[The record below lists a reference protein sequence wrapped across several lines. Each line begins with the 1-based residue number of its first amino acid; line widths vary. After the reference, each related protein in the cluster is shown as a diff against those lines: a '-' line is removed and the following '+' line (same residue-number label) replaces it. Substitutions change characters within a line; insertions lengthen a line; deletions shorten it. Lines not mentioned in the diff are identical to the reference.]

1 MKTSIAVAA
10 FVAAAI
16 GIGAV
21 LPVLAQDTPAPTPV
35 ASKSDRGPGPMGKMG
50 KMDDR
55 GPGRG
60 GLLML
65 GCAPDAAERLDVTFV
80 RIQHRLDLT
89 VDQQKL
95 FDAFRTKA
103 LTSQTSFAN
112 ACKTAMPAVND
123 AKPDLLAQIKS
134 GMTIDQAR
142 LTAMTAVLPDFEAF
156 YASLTDAQKAKLLPH
171 QGMGKGFG
179 KGGMDGGRH
188 DQRGGMDRQPAPD
201 ASDAPDAPPD
211 APSP

>member
-10 FVAAAI
+10 FVAGAI
-16 GIGAV
+16 GLGAV

-35 ASKSDRGPGPMGKMG
+35 AAKSDRGPGPMG

-65 GCAPDAAERLDVTFV
+65 GCAQDAAERLDVTFV

-89 VDQQKL
+89 ADQQKL
-95 FDAFRTKA
+95 FDTFRTKA
-103 LTSQTSFAN
+103 LTSQTSFAD

-134 GMTIDQAR
+134 GMSIDQAR

-201 ASDAPDAPPD
+201 ASDAPADAPPN
-211 APSP
+211 APTP

>member
-35 ASKSDRGPGPMGKMG
+35 AAKSDRGPGAMGKMGKMG

-89 VDQQKL
+89 ADQQKL
-95 FDAFRTKA
+95 FDTFRTKA
-103 LTSQTSFAN
+103 LTSQTSFAD

-134 GMTIDQAR
+134 GMSIDQAR

-188 DQRGGMDRQPAPD
+188 DRRGGMDRQPAPD
-201 ASDAPDAPPD
+201 APEAPADAPTP
-211 APSP
+211 